1 MTDTT
6 NNQLQSV
13 IERIERMEVEKAA
26 VAEDIKQ
33 IYLEAKGNGFDT
45 KIIRKVIA
53 MRKKSAE
60 EREAERAMIE
70 LYLGQLSDTPL
81 GRYQATISR
90 AVEIEWQRN
99 CVRHRDFIT
108 PGFLTVRFFVETG
121 GKVRSVQFVGDM
133 ETGEVQ
139 KGFTLNAIRKAAIPP
154 MPKAL
159 RKQYDDD
166 DPLELMFR
174 FYF

>member
-1 MTDTT
+1 METNMTDSTT

-70 LYLGQLSDTPL
+70 VYLGQLSDTPL
-81 GRYQATISR
+81 GRFVLQSR
-90 AVEIEWQRN
+90 E
-99 CVRHRDFIT
+99 
-108 PGFLTVRFFVETG
+108 
-121 GKVRSVQFVGDM
+121 
-133 ETGEVQ
+133 
-139 KGFTLNAIRKAAIPP
+139 
-154 MPKAL
+154 
-159 RKQYDDD
+159 
-166 DPLELMFR
+166 
-174 FYF
+174 

>member
-6 NNQLQSV
+6 NNQLHSV

-81 GRYQATISR
+81 GR
-90 AVEIEWQRN
+90 
-99 CVRHRDFIT
+99 
-108 PGFLTVRFFVETG
+108 FVLQSKE
-121 GKVRSVQFVGDM
+121 
-133 ETGEVQ
+133 
-139 KGFTLNAIRKAAIPP
+139 
-154 MPKAL
+154 
-159 RKQYDDD
+159 
-166 DPLELMFR
+166 
-174 FYF
+174 

>member
-1 MTDTT
+1 METNMTDTT

-53 MRKKSAE
+53 MRKKTVE

-81 GRYQATISR
+81 G
-90 AVEIEWQRN
+90 
-99 CVRHRDFIT
+99 
-108 PGFLTVRFFVETG
+108 
-121 GKVRSVQFVGDM
+121 QFVLQSR
-133 ETGEVQ
+133 E
-139 KGFTLNAIRKAAIPP
+139 
-154 MPKAL
+154 
-159 RKQYDDD
+159 
-166 DPLELMFR
+166 
-174 FYF
+174 

>member
-45 KIIRKVIA
+45 KIIRKVVA

-81 GRYQATISR
+81 GR
-90 AVEIEWQRN
+90 
-99 CVRHRDFIT
+99 
-108 PGFLTVRFFVETG
+108 FVLQSKE
-121 GKVRSVQFVGDM
+121 
-133 ETGEVQ
+133 
-139 KGFTLNAIRKAAIPP
+139 
-154 MPKAL
+154 
-159 RKQYDDD
+159 
-166 DPLELMFR
+166 
-174 FYF
+174 

>member
-1 MTDTT
+1 MTDSTT

-70 LYLGQLSDTPL
+70 VYLGQLSDTPL
-81 GRYQATISR
+81 GRFVLQSR
-90 AVEIEWQRN
+90 E
-99 CVRHRDFIT
+99 
-108 PGFLTVRFFVETG
+108 
-121 GKVRSVQFVGDM
+121 
-133 ETGEVQ
+133 
-139 KGFTLNAIRKAAIPP
+139 
-154 MPKAL
+154 
-159 RKQYDDD
+159 
-166 DPLELMFR
+166 
-174 FYF
+174 

>member
-1 MTDTT
+1 MTDIT

-13 IERIERMEVEKAA
+13 IERVERMEAEKAA

-70 LYLGQLSDTPL
+70 VYLGQLSDTPL
-81 GRYQATISR
+81 GR
-90 AVEIEWQRN
+90 
-99 CVRHRDFIT
+99 
-108 PGFLTVRFFVETG
+108 FVLQSKE
-121 GKVRSVQFVGDM
+121 
-133 ETGEVQ
+133 
-139 KGFTLNAIRKAAIPP
+139 
-154 MPKAL
+154 
-159 RKQYDDD
+159 
-166 DPLELMFR
+166 
-174 FYF
+174 

>member
-81 GRYQATISR
+81 GRFVLQSR
-90 AVEIEWQRN
+90 EQ
-99 CVRHRDFIT
+99 HR
-108 PGFLTVRFFVETG
+108 P
-121 GKVRSVQFVGDM
+121 
-133 ETGEVQ
+133 
-139 KGFTLNAIRKAAIPP
+139 IPV
-154 MPKAL
+154 L
-159 RKQYDDD
+159 
-166 DPLELMFR
+166 
-174 FYF
+174 

>member
-1 MTDTT
+1 MEDNMIDIT

-45 KIIRKVIA
+45 KIIRKIVA
-53 MRKKSAE
+53 LRKRTVE

-81 GRYQATISR
+81 G
-90 AVEIEWQRN
+90 
-99 CVRHRDFIT
+99 
-108 PGFLTVRFFVETG
+108 
-121 GKVRSVQFVGDM
+121 
-133 ETGEVQ
+133 
-139 KGFTLNAIRKAAIPP
+139 
-154 MPKAL
+154 
-159 RKQYDDD
+159 QYVLQS
-166 DPLELMFR
+166 PE
-174 FYF
+174 

>member
-1 MTDTT
+1 MEDNMIDIT

-45 KIIRKVIA
+45 KIIRKIVA
-53 MRKKSAE
+53 MRKRTAE

-81 GRYQATISR
+81 GQYVLHS
-90 AVEIEWQRN
+90 
-99 CVRHRDFIT
+99 
-108 PGFLTVRFFVETG
+108 
-121 GKVRSVQFVGDM
+121 
-133 ETGEVQ
+133 
-139 KGFTLNAIRKAAIPP
+139 
-154 MPKAL
+154 
-159 RKQYDDD
+159 KQ
-166 DPLELMFR
+166 
-174 FYF
+174 

>member
-81 GRYQATISR
+81 GR
-90 AVEIEWQRN
+90 
-99 CVRHRDFIT
+99 
-108 PGFLTVRFFVETG
+108 FVLQSKE
-121 GKVRSVQFVGDM
+121 
-133 ETGEVQ
+133 
-139 KGFTLNAIRKAAIPP
+139 
-154 MPKAL
+154 
-159 RKQYDDD
+159 
-166 DPLELMFR
+166 
-174 FYF
+174 

>member
-1 MTDTT
+1 MEDNMIDIT

-13 IERIERMEVEKAA
+13 IERVERMEAEKAA

-45 KIIRKVIA
+45 KIIRKIVA

-81 GRYQATISR
+81 GRFVLQSR
-90 AVEIEWQRN
+90 E
-99 CVRHRDFIT
+99 
-108 PGFLTVRFFVETG
+108 
-121 GKVRSVQFVGDM
+121 
-133 ETGEVQ
+133 
-139 KGFTLNAIRKAAIPP
+139 
-154 MPKAL
+154 
-159 RKQYDDD
+159 
-166 DPLELMFR
+166 
-174 FYF
+174 

>member
-53 MRKKSAE
+53 LRKRTAAEREE
-60 EREAERAMIE
+60 ERVMIE

-81 GRYQATISR
+81 GR
-90 AVEIEWQRN
+90 
-99 CVRHRDFIT
+99 
-108 PGFLTVRFFVETG
+108 FVLQSKE
-121 GKVRSVQFVGDM
+121 
-133 ETGEVQ
+133 
-139 KGFTLNAIRKAAIPP
+139 
-154 MPKAL
+154 
-159 RKQYDDD
+159 
-166 DPLELMFR
+166 
-174 FYF
+174 

>member
-1 MTDTT
+1 MTDSTT

-81 GRYQATISR
+81 GR
-90 AVEIEWQRN
+90 
-99 CVRHRDFIT
+99 
-108 PGFLTVRFFVETG
+108 FVLQSKE
-121 GKVRSVQFVGDM
+121 
-133 ETGEVQ
+133 
-139 KGFTLNAIRKAAIPP
+139 
-154 MPKAL
+154 
-159 RKQYDDD
+159 
-166 DPLELMFR
+166 
-174 FYF
+174 

>member
-1 MTDTT
+1 MTDIT

-53 MRKKSAE
+53 LRKRTVE

-81 GRYQATISR
+81 GQYVLQSR
-90 AVEIEWQRN
+90 E
-99 CVRHRDFIT
+99 
-108 PGFLTVRFFVETG
+108 
-121 GKVRSVQFVGDM
+121 
-133 ETGEVQ
+133 
-139 KGFTLNAIRKAAIPP
+139 
-154 MPKAL
+154 
-159 RKQYDDD
+159 
-166 DPLELMFR
+166 
-174 FYF
+174 

>member
-1 MTDTT
+1 MIDIT

-13 IERIERMEVEKAA
+13 IERVERMEAEKAA

-45 KIIRKVIA
+45 KIIRKIVA

-81 GRYQATISR
+81 GRFVLQSR
-90 AVEIEWQRN
+90 E
-99 CVRHRDFIT
+99 
-108 PGFLTVRFFVETG
+108 
-121 GKVRSVQFVGDM
+121 
-133 ETGEVQ
+133 
-139 KGFTLNAIRKAAIPP
+139 
-154 MPKAL
+154 
-159 RKQYDDD
+159 
-166 DPLELMFR
+166 
-174 FYF
+174 

>member
-81 GRYQATISR
+81 GRFVLQSR
-90 AVEIEWQRN
+90 E
-99 CVRHRDFIT
+99 
-108 PGFLTVRFFVETG
+108 
-121 GKVRSVQFVGDM
+121 
-133 ETGEVQ
+133 
-139 KGFTLNAIRKAAIPP
+139 
-154 MPKAL
+154 
-159 RKQYDDD
+159 
-166 DPLELMFR
+166 
-174 FYF
+174 

>member
-1 MTDTT
+1 METNMTDSTT

-81 GRYQATISR
+81 GQYVLQSR
-90 AVEIEWQRN
+90 E
-99 CVRHRDFIT
+99 
-108 PGFLTVRFFVETG
+108 
-121 GKVRSVQFVGDM
+121 
-133 ETGEVQ
+133 
-139 KGFTLNAIRKAAIPP
+139 
-154 MPKAL
+154 
-159 RKQYDDD
+159 
-166 DPLELMFR
+166 
-174 FYF
+174 

>member
-1 MTDTT
+1 METNMTDTT

-13 IERIERMEVEKAA
+13 IERVERMEAEKAA

-81 GRYQATISR
+81 GRFVLQSR
-90 AVEIEWQRN
+90 E
-99 CVRHRDFIT
+99 
-108 PGFLTVRFFVETG
+108 
-121 GKVRSVQFVGDM
+121 
-133 ETGEVQ
+133 
-139 KGFTLNAIRKAAIPP
+139 
-154 MPKAL
+154 
-159 RKQYDDD
+159 
-166 DPLELMFR
+166 
-174 FYF
+174 

>member
-13 IERIERMEVEKAA
+13 IERVERMEAEKAA

-45 KIIRKVIA
+45 KIIRKIVA

-81 GRYQATISR
+81 GRFVLQSR
-90 AVEIEWQRN
+90 E
-99 CVRHRDFIT
+99 
-108 PGFLTVRFFVETG
+108 
-121 GKVRSVQFVGDM
+121 
-133 ETGEVQ
+133 
-139 KGFTLNAIRKAAIPP
+139 
-154 MPKAL
+154 
-159 RKQYDDD
+159 
-166 DPLELMFR
+166 
-174 FYF
+174 

>member
-1 MTDTT
+1 
-6 NNQLQSV
+6 V

-81 GRYQATISR
+81 GRFVLQSR
-90 AVEIEWQRN
+90 E
-99 CVRHRDFIT
+99 
-108 PGFLTVRFFVETG
+108 
-121 GKVRSVQFVGDM
+121 
-133 ETGEVQ
+133 
-139 KGFTLNAIRKAAIPP
+139 
-154 MPKAL
+154 
-159 RKQYDDD
+159 
-166 DPLELMFR
+166 
-174 FYF
+174 

>member
-1 MTDTT
+1 MTDSTT

-81 GRYQATISR
+81 GRFVLQSR
-90 AVEIEWQRN
+90 E
-99 CVRHRDFIT
+99 
-108 PGFLTVRFFVETG
+108 
-121 GKVRSVQFVGDM
+121 
-133 ETGEVQ
+133 
-139 KGFTLNAIRKAAIPP
+139 
-154 MPKAL
+154 
-159 RKQYDDD
+159 
-166 DPLELMFR
+166 
-174 FYF
+174 